1 MPYIKREQRE
11 ELEPELGALIQK
23 MLSMPEFHSNG
34 RAGILN
40 YVITD
45 MLDSCFGPLS
55 NAKYRDYNEAIGMLE
70 CCKLEFYRK
79 AAAPYEDLKEKENG
93 KVLDGETRKP
103 PKPAAVKI
111 TPSEMMVTKPTD
123 GFDKIMDPGLVDEI
137 YNIGFK
143 GTDEIKTKKII
154 SKHLSYIFNP
164 ELTQSITDCG
174 KRELEKQPIPK
185 CCVDEAIKG
194 NPSFK
199 GFVKPGV
206 NIVLDKFAGLRTIIE
221 FRLWV
226 LCDGKLIKPYGI
238 SYDVVNIDESTGYLF
253 RSNPFGYPIP
263 RNAFENMKLDEIL
276 LFTDDEVEHMIT
288 NRINFKFMEASF
300 EVGIQR
306 FINTRGTD
314 LVQSKSAKSSSIT
327 KVSKESVQSF
337 TSKGKI
343 NITKRNLIFSVKV
356 NLDTTIY
363 IRANSISDADHI
375 FDQIEPYKDG
385 PRDYNVLFVSHFV
398 DLDKDL
404 KAEFLK
410 KEISGTPEDSLYIII
425 KKVIG
430 E

>member
-1 MPYIKREQRE
+1 MPYIKQEQRE
-11 ELEPELGALIQK
+11 ALKPELDALK
-23 MLSMPEFHSNG
+23 RKLFNLDGFNTDG

-40 YVITD
+40 YLITD
-45 MLDSCFGPLS
+45 LLDTCYGPLS
-55 NAKYRDYNEAIGMLE
+55 EAKYKDYNEAIGMLE

-79 AAAPYEDLKEKENG
+79 AAAPYEDMKAKENG
-93 KVLDGETRKP
+93 AVLD
-103 PKPAAVKI
+103 
-111 TPSEMMVTKPTD
+111 SYTKD
-123 GFDKIMDPGLVDEI
+123 DAFNGKYDKIVDETK
-137 YNIGFK
+137 GF
-143 GTDEIKTKKII
+143 G
-154 SKHLSYIFNP
+154 LSGKD
-164 ELTQSITDCG
+164 LT
-174 KRELEKQPIPK
+174 RKQPIPK

-194 NPSFK
+194 NTSFK
-199 GFVKPGV
+199 GFAKPGV

-226 LCDGKLIKPYGI
+226 LYDGKLIKPYGI

-253 RSNPFGYPIP
+253 RSNPFDYSIP

-314 LVQSKSAKSSSIT
+314 LVPSRSAKSSSIT
-327 KVSKESVQSF
+327 KVSEESVQSF
-337 TSKGKI
+337 TSNGKI

-404 KAEFLK
+404 KDEFRK
-410 KEISGTPEDSLYIII
+410 KEISGTPEDSLYIIV